1 MKRAVKIYIISICML
16 IGSAILF
23 LLICLLSYLLP
34 KDNFNLMEWKTKS
47 TEVKEFVQVYHDCIK
62 ISEKNIDLRIAPDN
76 SQLLNVLAVC
86 DNKIYTVRKLRAE
99 NKYFLTSID
108 LSGADY
114 HVLYESNMNGMEE
127 AYVNNNEIWW
137 KEEGENVQYDL
148 MSLKASKTKNCEH
161 DSLEN
166 PQICID
172 YENDMLIFA
181 DDKHDK
187 LKEITFEEFTKMSDK
202 SKQLLNISET
212 KTWNGKSCAQDFFQ
226 QVYCFDENIYIVG
239 QIKNQSGEAI
249 ALVFQYCCKQKQ
261 FEFVDYYDIGDGIQ
275 LSYKLIP
282 CFNTD

>member
-1 MKRAVKIYIISICML
+1 MKRTVKIYIISICML

-47 TEVKEFVQVYHDCIK
+47 TEVKGFVQVYHDCIK

-166 PQICID
+166 PQIYID

-187 LKEITFEEFTKMSDK
+187 LKDITFEEFTKMSDK

>member
-1 MKRAVKIYIISICML
+1 MKRTVKIYIISICML

-47 TEVKEFVQVYHDCIK
+47 TEVKGFVQVYHDCIK

-99 NKYFLTSID
+99 NKYFLSSID

-166 PQICID
+166 PQIYID

-202 SKQLLNISET
+202 SKQLLNIFET

>member
-166 PQICID
+166 PQIYID

-239 QIKNQSGEAI
+239 QIKNQNGEAI

>member
-1 MKRAVKIYIISICML
+1 MKRTVKIYIISICML

-47 TEVKEFVQVYHDCIK
+47 TEVKGFVQVYHDCIK

-137 KEEGENVQYDL
+137 KEEGENVEYDL

-166 PQICID
+166 PQIYID